1 MFDVLPTELLEEILL
16 YSSVTDILSVFSA
29 FNKKY
34 NYLSDYFWKQICL
47 KEDFTKAYDTQEWS
61 ECFHNGMNKKLGYY
75 VHLQDVPAGILEH
88 VYLRTIIIHD
98 INKCKNKYIV
108 YYVTDNNT
116 FIIIKEITSNNG
128 ILFRDEFII
137 VQNKQNVSIY
147 KCNCSSEVNS
157 YEHYKTLPD
166 NINDIFGICTQYCA
180 AYNHDQKVFNLYK
193 FCDGTTQTVPLQ
205 SDVKFLINKFF
216 NPGKFA
222 ISFVSL
228 NEGYRV
234 RVFDI
239 STCSWTLD
247 LMCFS
252 STGITND
259 PNIWFGTNFIG
270 CCDVSYRLRGIYF
283 GPFKVWNKKGKLL
296 FQTDIEPSHK
306 NYLRC
311 FFTDDN
317 ILLTTSDST
326 INIFNSNG
334 KWISQFHLGVTF
346 SDIKL
351 TSGHLCLVLIEGKE
365 TADVYDWSLCY
376 NLYTIKLAKQ
386 RNKALCGDVL
396 YCPINSENKTYEVIK
411 FC

>member
-1 MFDVLPTELLEEILL
+1 MFDILPTELVEEILL
-16 YSSVTDILSVFSA
+16 YSSVKDIHSVFSA

-34 NYLSDYFWKQICL
+34 SSLSDYFWKQVCL
-47 KEDFTKAYDTQEWS
+47 KEDFTQAYITQEWS
-61 ECFHNGMNKKLGYY
+61 ECFQSGMNKKLGYY

-88 VYLRTIIIHD
+88 VYLRTLIIRD
-98 INKCKNKYIV
+98 IIEWKNKYII
-108 YYVTDNNT
+108 YYVTDDNK
-116 FIIIKEITSNNG
+116 FITIKEITSNNG
-128 ILFRDEFII
+128 ILFKDEFII
-137 VQNKQNVSIY
+137 VQNDDNVSIY
-147 KCNCSSEVNS
+147 KYNCSSEVNN
-157 YEHYKTLPD
+157 YEHYKTLPEK
-166 NINDIFGICTQYCA
+166 INDIFGICTQYCA
-180 AYNHDQKVFNLYK
+180 AYNHNKKVFSLYK
-193 FCDGTTQTVPLQ
+193 FCDGTTQTVPLP

-222 ISFVSL
+222 ISFVSF

-247 LMCFS
+247 LVCFS

-283 GPFKVWNKKGKLL
+283 GPFKVWNNTGKLL
-296 FQTDIEPSHK
+296 LQIDIEPSQK

-311 FFTDDN
+311 FFTEDN
-317 ILLTTSDST
+317 ILLTTSDGVIT
-326 INIFNSNG
+326 IFDSDGN
-334 KWISQFHLGVTF
+334 WTLQFYLGVTF
-346 SDIKL
+346 SDIQL
-351 TSGHLCLVLIEGKE
+351 TSGHLFLVLTEGKE
-365 TADVYDWSLCY
+365 TADIYDWSMCH

-386 RNKALCGDVL
+386 RNKALCGDFL